1 MKTQALI
8 GESHTNDVFR
18 PTVAGIFKQESVV
31 KAVFYMR
38 HTFSNHIIVMESLS
52 IHSVYIQM

>member
-1 MKTQALI
+1 MKTQALM

-18 PTVAGIFKQESVV
+18 PAVAGIFKQEFVV

-38 HTFSNHIIVMESLS
+38 HNFSNHIIVMESLS
-52 IHSVYIQM
+52 IEYIHM